1 MIHMKQGWRAK
12 EKINVPTITTSDDD
26 INLLDD
32 GESLLIKDE
41 SLPSASMDVN
51 IVFMLSAE
59 FRGVEE
65 EIA

>member
-51 IVFMLSAE
+51 IVFMLPAE

>member
-1 MIHMKQGWRAK
+1 MIHMKQGWREK
-12 EKINVPTITTSDDD
+12 EKINVATITTSDDD

-32 GESLLIKDE
+32 GESLLINDE

-51 IVFMLSAE
+51 IVFMLPAE

-65 EIA
+65 EIT

>member
-32 GESLLIKDE
+32 GESIDQ
-41 SLPSASMDVN
+41 
-51 IVFMLSAE
+51 
-59 FRGVEE
+59 
-65 EIA
+65 

>member
-12 EKINVPTITTSDDD
+12 EKINVATITTSDDD

-32 GESLLIKDE
+32 GESLLINDE
-41 SLPSASMDVN
+41 SLSSASMDVN
-51 IVFMLSAE
+51 IVFMLPAE